1 MTTLKRPVHPMTL
14 EVEQA
19 LDASDLRAAYDARP
33 AYQRNDYLG
42 WIDQAKREDT
52 HRKRLGQMLS
62 ELEDG
67 DVYMG
72 MAWVPGQ
79 DASE

>member
-1 MTTLKRPVHPMTL
+1 MTALKRPVHPMTT

-19 LDASDLRAAYDARP
+19 LEASDLRAAYDVRP

-52 HRKRLGQMLS
+52 HRRRIGQILD

-67 DVYMG
+67 DAYMG
-72 MAWVPGQ
+72 MPWGPGEG
-79 DASE
+79 SPE

>member
-1 MTTLKRPVHPMTL
+1 MTL

-19 LDASDLRAAYDARP
+19 LDASDLRASYDARP
-33 AYQRNDYLG
+33 ARQRNDYLG
-42 WIDQAKREDT
+42 WLDQAKREDT

-72 MAWVPGQ
+72 MAWEPGQ
-79 DASE
+79 DAPE

>member
-1 MTTLKRPVHPMTL
+1 MTALKRPVHPMTL

-33 AYQRNDYLG
+33 ACQRNDYIG

-62 ELEDG
+62 ELEDD

-72 MAWVPGQ
+72 MPWGPGQ

>member
-1 MTTLKRPVHPMTL
+1 MTALKRAVHPMTL

-19 LDASDLRAAYDARP
+19 LDASDLWATYDARP

-72 MAWVPGQ
+72 MGWKPGQ
-79 DASE
+79 DPSE

>member
-1 MTTLKRPVHPMTL
+1 MTT

-19 LDASDLRAAYDARP
+19 LEASDLRVAFDARP
-33 AYQRNDYLG
+33 AYQRGDYLG

-52 HRKRLGQMLS
+52 HRRRIGQMLD

-67 DVYMG
+67 DAYMG
-72 MAWVPGQ
+72 MPWGPDQEPTA
-79 DASE
+79 

>member
-1 MTTLKRPVHPMTL
+1 MTL

-67 DVYMG
+67 NVYMG
-72 MAWVPGQ
+72 MPWGADQ
-79 DASE
+79 DDPK

>member
-1 MTTLKRPVHPMTL
+1 MTALKRPIHAMTL

-19 LDASDLRAAYDARP
+19 LEASDLRAAYDARP

-52 HRKRLGQMLS
+52 HRKRLGRMLD

-67 DVYMG
+67 DLYMG
-72 MAWVPGQ
+72 MPWGPDQ
-79 DASE
+79 DAAE

>member
-1 MTTLKRPVHPMTL
+1 MTALKRPVHPMTL

-19 LDASDLRAAYDARP
+19 LDASDLRVAYDARP